1 MVSSSE
7 IRQLAPAE
15 CPVRVAVAPEYVVLC
30 HLIRSC
36 SILLTI
42 CSPIKSTWLGGA
54 RLAGNKV
61 ALKEL
66 LITRQE
72 YQEYG
77 GAWLLKRFA
86 PGGAS

>member
-1 MVSSSE
+1 MSSSLE

-15 CPVRVAVAPEYVVLC
+15 CPVRVAVAPEYVVSRCLF
-30 HLIRSC
+30 RSRFL
-36 SILLTI
+36 SLTL
-42 CSPIKSTWLGGA
+42 SSAIKSTWLGGA

-66 LITRQE
+66 LVTRQE

-77 GAWLLKRFA
+77 SAWLLKRFA
-86 PGGAS
+86 VGNAC